1 MMKKIF
7 LLLII
12 SLFIPNI
19 AFADNI
25 GITYDNGFYHIV
37 LNGNKIKKKI
47 EFVQSD
53 KLITNKEIHDKYK
66 SKLTINTGFFD
77 LKNQQTISYVV
88 NKKKLI
94 ADPTKNYSLMN
105 NKELAPYMGK
115 ILNRSELRII
125 KCGLKYKYDI
135 ARHNEPVCKHCK
147 IIASA
152 QGGPQIL
159 PVKNLDK
166 NLQDEFFIVKKGNK
180 VVRQSA
186 SVLFRTARTVV
197 GIKNDELHILIFP
210 TDCAKTMSE
219 VAIICR
225 NLGFEKAM
233 AFDGGSSTSLDYK
246 SIHVVSTQFKGDTG
260 RKLKSFMIVR

>member
-1 MMKKIF
+1 MKKIF
-7 LLLII
+7 LFLIFLLVQ
-12 SLFIPNI
+12 NT

-25 GITYDNGFYHIV
+25 SLIYNDGYYHVI
-37 LNGNKIKKKI
+37 LNGDKIKKKI

-53 KLITNKEIHDKYK
+53 KLITNKAIHDKYK

-77 LKNQQTISYVV
+77 LKNQQTISYIV
-88 NKKKLI
+88 NKKKII
-94 ADPTKNYSLMN
+94 ADPTKNTSLMA
-105 NKELAPYMGK
+105 NKELAPYMEK

-135 ARHNEPVCKHCK
+135 ARHNDPVCKHCK

-152 QGGPQIL
+152 QGGPQVL
-159 PVKNLDK
+159 PVKDLDK
-166 NLQDEFFIVKKGNK
+166 NLQEEFFILKNGNK
-180 VVRQSA
+180 VIRQSA
-186 SVLFRTARTVV
+186 SVLFRTARTIV

-210 TDCAKTMSE
+210 TDGAKTMSE

-225 NLGFEKAM
+225 DLGFEKAM

-246 SIHVVSTQFKGDTG
+246 NIHVVSTQFQGDTG
-260 RKLKSFMIVR
+260 RKLKSFMIVK